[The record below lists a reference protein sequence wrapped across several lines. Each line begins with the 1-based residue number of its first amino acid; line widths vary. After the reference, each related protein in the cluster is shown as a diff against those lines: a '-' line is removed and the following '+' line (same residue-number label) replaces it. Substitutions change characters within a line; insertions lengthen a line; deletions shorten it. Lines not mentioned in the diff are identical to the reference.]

1 MQHTENNDI
10 YWSKERIW
18 WLTGLIIAGLLII
31 GLLSYLFIT
40 GYAPQPIERP
50 WLTNQAITH
59 FSKYCKSESIV
70 YGKQLPYLLLMIN
83 IQE

>member
-50 WLTNQAITH
+50 WLTN
-59 FSKYCKSESIV
+59 
-70 YGKQLPYLLLMIN
+70 
-83 IQE
+83 